1 MKKYGFSLRELL
13 YINLRGI
20 ALIFKL
26 GKKVPV
32 VLLVSL
38 TCAIQTYWTIWFT
51 AAILDD
57 VTTGAAQ
64 EVMIRD
70 LGLFIGGGLVF
81 SLLKAVIDHYYF
93 FLGSGIWDAAN
104 IHLNEKI
111 LNMDYEY
118 LESENVH
125 NKRRDLEEMAHVD
138 GGGGINMLYWNLM
151 SLIWETVDIVIAV
164 VYMVQMIVKS
174 GNAFQGSRLYS
185 VGFIL
190 FTIALTLLGMRKVNY
205 LQKGLFKINNKMI
218 PCFRELSYYVSDY
231 LEKESSGKS
240 IRLFHQQPLIWG
252 HMEELFGKMCRFQ
265 AKGFR
270 KWVQIDSITSGIK
283 NLILCIIYFYLGILA
298 LKGVLSAGDIFLY
311 AGSLAVFTNSFS
323 IWVSILTQLAGNTK
337 YLKAY
342 FDFLDIPNKKYEG
355 VLPVEKR
362 DDDRYELEFC
372 NVSFRYPGSEE
383 YVLRNFSIHF
393 QIGERLAVVGRN
405 GSGKTTFIKLLC
417 RLYDPTEGE
426 ILLNGIDIRKYDYQ
440 EYLSLFSVV
449 FQDFKL
455 TAFPLGQN
463 VSASMDYDKD
473 KVKEAL
479 IRVGLGELL
488 RKFEM
493 GQGLETPLY
502 TDFDV
507 DGVDI
512 SGGEAQKIAIA
523 RALYHDVPF
532 EILDEPTAALDPLAE
547 YDVYSK
553 FDDLVGT
560 KTAVYI
566 SHRLSSCQ
574 FCNDI
579 IVIDKGSVVQHG
591 SHEELA
597 EDRQGLYYKLWN
609 AQAQYYQV

>member
-1 MKKYGFSLRELL
+1 M
-13 YINLRGI
+13 
-20 ALIFKL
+20 
-26 GKKVPV
+26 
-32 VLLVSL
+32 
-38 TCAIQTYWTIWFT
+38 
-51 AAILDD
+51 
-57 VTTGAAQ
+57 
-64 EVMIRD
+64 
-70 LGLFIGGGLVF
+70 
-81 SLLKAVIDHYYF
+81 
-93 FLGSGIWDAAN
+93 
-104 IHLNEKI
+104 
-111 LNMDYEY
+111 
-118 LESENVH
+118 
-125 NKRRDLEEMAHVD
+125 
-138 GGGGINMLYWNLM
+138 
-151 SLIWETVDIVIAV
+151 
-164 VYMVQMIVKS
+164 
-174 GNAFQGSRLYS
+174 
-185 VGFIL
+185 
-190 FTIALTLLGMRKVNY
+190 
-205 LQKGLFKINNKMI
+205 
-218 PCFRELSYYVSDY
+218 
-231 LEKESSGKS
+231 
-240 IRLFHQQPLIWG
+240 
-252 HMEELFGKMCRFQ
+252 
-265 AKGFR
+265 
-270 KWVQIDSITSGIK
+270 QIDSITSGIK

-372 NVSFRYPGSEE
+372 NVSFRYPGTEE

-473 KVKEAL
+473 N
-479 IRVGLGELL
+479 
-488 RKFEM
+488 
-493 GQGLETPLY
+493 

-523 RALYHDVPF
+523 RALYHDAPF

>member
-1 MKKYGFSLRELL
+1 MNKSGFSLKELL
-13 YINLRGI
+13 HINIRGI

-32 VLLVSL
+32 LLIVSV

-51 AAILDD
+51 AILLDD

-64 EVMIRD
+64 EVIVRD
-70 LGLFIGGGLVF
+70 LALFIGGGCLFGVM
-81 SLLKAVIDHYYF
+81 KAAVDHYYF

-125 NKRRDLEEMAHVD
+125 NKRRDLDEMSHTD

-151 SLIWETVDIVIAV
+151 MLVWETIDIVIAV
-164 VYMVQMIVKS
+164 VYMVQIIVKS
-174 GNAFQGSRLYS
+174 GNAFQGSRFYS
-185 VGFIL
+185 SGFIL
-190 FTIALTLLGMRKVNY
+190 FTIILTLLGMRQVNR
-205 LQKGLFKINNKMI
+205 LQKELFEINNDMI
-218 PCFRELSYYVSDY
+218 PCFREAGYYVSDY
-231 LEKESSGKS
+231 LERESSGKS
-240 IRLFHQQPLIWG
+240 IRLFHQQPLIWE
-252 HMEELFGKMCRFQ
+252 HMKELFQKMGRLQ
-265 AKGFR
+265 AKGFK
-270 KWVQIDSITSGIK
+270 KWVGIDSITVGVK
-283 NLILCIIYFYLGILA
+283 NAVLCIIYFYLGILA
-298 LKGVLSAGDIFLY
+298 LKGVLTVGDVFLY
-311 AGSLAVFTNSFS
+311 AGSLAIFTNSFS
-323 IWVSILTQLAGNTK
+323 LWVSMLTRLAGNTK
-337 YLKAY
+337 YLKEY

-362 DDDRYELEFC
+362 DDDRYELEFR
-372 NVSFRYPGSEE
+372 NVSFRYPGSKE
-383 YVLRNFSIHF
+383 YVLKDFSIHF
-393 QIGERLAVVGRN
+393 QIGERLAVVGKN

-455 TAFPLGQN
+455 TALPLGQN
-463 VSASMDYDKD
+463 VAASMGYDAD
-473 KVKEAL
+473 KVKESL
-479 IRVGLGELL
+479 QRVGLGELL
-488 RKFEM
+488 QKFEM
-493 GQGLETPLY
+493 GMGLQTPLY
-502 TDFDV
+502 TDFD
-507 DGVDI
+507 GGGIDI
-512 SGGEAQKIAIA
+512 SGGEAQKVAIA
-523 RALYHDVPF
+523 RALYHDTPF

-579 IVIDKGSVVQHG
+579 IVIDNGRFVQHG
-591 SHEELA
+591 NHEDLA
-597 EDRQGLYYKLWN
+597 ADREGLYYQLWN
-609 AQAQYYQV
+609 AQAQYYQS

>member
-1 MKKYGFSLRELL
+1 
-13 YINLRGI
+13 
-20 ALIFKL
+20 
-26 GKKVPV
+26 
-32 VLLVSL
+32 
-38 TCAIQTYWTIWFT
+38 
-51 AAILDD
+51 
-57 VTTGAAQ
+57 
-64 EVMIRD
+64 MIRD
-70 LGLFIGGGLVF
+70 LGLFIGGELVF

-151 SLIWETVDIVIAV
+151 ALIWETVDIVIAV

-311 AGSLAVFTNSFS
+311 ARSLAVFTNSFS

-372 NVSFRYPGSEE
+372 NVSFRYPDTEE

-493 GQGLETPLY
+493 GQGLETRYYSQPIVAGL
-502 TDFDV
+502 
-507 DGVDI
+507 
-512 SGGEAQKIAIA
+512 K
-523 RALYHDVPF
+523 
-532 EILDEPTAALDPLAE
+532 EIKNIFPYKSLSLCAA
-547 YDVYSK
+547 
-553 FDDLVGT
+553 
-560 KTAVYI
+560 
-566 SHRLSSCQ
+566 
-574 FCNDI
+574 
-579 IVIDKGSVVQHG
+579 
-591 SHEELA
+591 
-597 EDRQGLYYKLWN
+597 
-609 AQAQYYQV
+609 